1 MLDGG
6 DRRQESAAP
15 RRRPAR
21 PPAGPARAPSPAGRP
36 PDIVALPD
44 AGPEGQKAAPAPL
57 SALTHRHLLGI
68 QGLTA
73 EEITLI
79 LDTARAFAEVST
91 RAIKKVP
98 TLRGKTVVNFF
109 MEPSTRTRS
118 SFEIAEKRLSA
129 DTLNFSPSASSVVK
143 GESLLDTARNLEAM
157 APDMIVIR
165 HKASGAPHFLARHC
179 RSNIINAGD
188 GSHEH
193 PTQGLLDAFPI
204 RERKGRLAGLR
215 VAIIGDLTHS
225 RVLRS
230 NLFLL
235 KTMGADV
242 IVCGP
247 PTLIPAELA
256 RVGVAVTFRI
266 EEAVAG
272 ADVIMM
278 LRIQRERQQGGA
290 FPSAR
295 EYYNLFGLTEK
306 RVAGARGDVII
317 MHPGPMNRGVEIDS
331 AVADGPYSVILAQVT
346 NGVAVRMAVLYLL
359 AGGTLGELAD

>member
-6 DRRQESAAP
+6 EPAVGAAP
-15 RRRPAR
+15 RKRRPA
-21 PPAGPARAPSPAGRP
+21 PAPGGRAPRAPSPGA
-36 PDIVALPD
+36 VAEQAP
-44 AGPEGQKAAPAPL
+44 GPLAAL
-57 SALTHRHLLGI
+57 SHRHLLGI
-68 QGLTA
+68 QGLRP

-79 LDTARAFAEVST
+79 LDTARSFAEVST

-98 TLRGKTVVNFF
+98 TLRGKTIVNFF

-129 DTLNFSPSASSVVK
+129 DTLNFSPSNSSVMK

-157 APDMIVIR
+157 APDMIVMR
-165 HKASGAPHFLARHC
+165 HRASGAPHFLARHC

-193 PTQGLLDAFPI
+193 PTQALLDAFTI
-204 RERKGRLAGLR
+204 REKKGRLAGLR

-230 NLFLL
+230 DLFLL
-235 KTMGADV
+235 KTMGSDV
-242 IVCGP
+242 ALCGP
-247 PTLIPAELA
+247 PTLVPPELP
-256 RVGVAVTFRI
+256 RLGVSVTYRI
-266 EEAVAG
+266 EEAVEG
-272 ADVIMM
+272 ADVIVM
-278 LRIQRERQQGGA
+278 LRIQRERQKGGA
-290 FPSAR
+290 FPTAR
-295 EYYNLFGLTEK
+295 EYYNLFGLTPE
-306 RVAGARGDVII
+306 RARRARPDVII

-331 AVADGPYSVILAQVT
+331 AVADGPYSVILEQVT

-359 AGGTLGELAD
+359 AGGTLGELGS